1 MKWTKEQSQAIRQH
15 GKDVLVSAAAGSG
28 KTAVLVER
36 IVEMVTDSR
45 HPVDI
50 DHLLVV
56 TFTRAAAG
64 EMRDRIMAA
73 LEERLANEPDN
84 EHLQRQTSYIHNA
97 RISTIDGFCTYVIRN
112 YFHLIDLDPS
122 YRTADEGELKLLK
135 SDVAREVVE
144 EAYEKG
150 GEEFRR
156 FVECAAPGKSD
167 HVLEERIINLYDV
180 SMSHPW
186 PDEWL
191 RSCSRSYEGDSV
203 RELQETPWM
212 QMICRDVEEKLQ
224 ECLALNGYA
233 LSLTEQRFGPYMYRE
248 ALEADR
254 QYICGLQRV
263 LDYEEFYEKVRQPKW
278 ERLSAK
284 RDDEVSDSLREQ
296 VKEIREKVK
305 DAIGAI
311 RETYFYMSGRELC
324 ETTAGCRPLIF
335 WMTELTLRFM
345 ERFREK
351 KRQKNLLDFADM
363 EHLALS
369 ILVERRD
376 GVCVRT
382 KAAREL
388 AEQFEEILIDE
399 YQDSNYV
406 QEMLLGSIS
415 RQGNLFMVG
424 DVKQSIYRFR
434 LADPELFMEKYH
446 RYREDPKSGTRI
458 DLHQNF
464 RSRREVLDFVNM
476 LFSRMMRRSFGGV
489 DYDGQAALTAGASY
503 PDGTDCRTQILMIE
517 GDSEAV
523 KEEGGRDLA
532 KELEARMI
540 GKKILSMV
548 GSDKVLD
555 RGGAGLRP
563 VRYGD
568 CVILLRSIG
577 GGYGETFARVLQSM
591 GIPTHVT
598 TRTGYFDALEV
609 VVLLNY
615 LHICDNPRQD
625 IPLASVLAS
634 PIGNI
639 SARELAAVRVEFPQ
653 PGLYDVVCRYAA
665 AGKQKD
671 LREKLEAF
679 LKLLDEIRAQVPY
692 TPIHQ
697 LITLI
702 LEKTGYGQYVK
713 AMPAGKQRSAN
724 IGMMQEK
731 ARDYEKTSYRGL
743 FNFIRYI
750 EQLQK
755 SQVDFGEV
763 NVLGEEEDTVR
774 IMTIHKSKGLEF
786 PVVFLSG
793 LGKRF
798 NLQDLNASFVI
809 HPKLGIG
816 MDAVDLQRRIRTP
829 SLFKQAVRQK
839 LLQENLSEE
848 LRILY
853 VAVTR
858 AREQLILTG
867 TVDRLEKR
875 AKDCVWVRE
884 QEEELLPLWM
894 MEKGRDY
901 FSWILPALAGCRE
914 LAPMYERC
922 EISDGAGVWAKREGN
937 FTLQIITP
945 EELTVNELQRRV
957 SRQMSK
963 ERLSSWDGQEVFDA
977 GFREQ
982 LKERFSYVYP
992 YESQKDLPVKVTV
1005 SELKAKEQE
1014 EAAQE
1019 LYFEPDVIPL
1029 IPRFIS
1035 EKEPALTGADR
1046 GTAYH
1051 RALELLDYTGE
1062 GTLEDIKAQLLKME
1076 TQGKLTKEMRRA
1088 VDPRDLAGLRR
1099 SRLGERMAKASEEGR
1114 LFREQPFTMGLPAD
1128 IGLLAG
1134 ERSQKDTED
1143 TVLIQGIIDAYFYEG
1158 DGIVLVDYK
1167 TDHIYREE
1175 ILREKYKKQLDYYKE
1190 VLERTTGKK
1199 VKEEIIYSFAMG
1211 RSIVCEEID
1220 DGGRRK
1226 GENDVL

>member
-1 MKWTKEQSQAIRQH
+1 MKWTKEQSQAIREH

-73 LEERLANEPDN
+73 LEERLAREPDN

-144 EAYEKG
+144 EAYEND

-156 FVECAAPGKSD
+156 FVECTAPGKSD
-167 HVLEERIINLYDV
+167 HVLDERITQLYDV

-191 RSCSRSYEGDSV
+191 RSCRRSYEGDSV
-203 RELQETPWM
+203 KELQETPWM
-212 QMICRDVEEKLQ
+212 QMIARDVAGKLK
-224 ECLALNGYA
+224 ECLALNEYA
-233 LSLTEQRFGPYMYRE
+233 LSLTEQRPGPYMYRD
-248 ALEADR
+248 ALEADGL
-254 QYICGLQRV
+254 YIRKLQETS
-263 LDYEEFYEKVRQPKW
+263 DYETMYENLWQHKW
-278 ERLSAK
+278 ARLSAK

-305 DAIGAI
+305 DAIGTI
-311 RETYFYMSGRELC
+311 RETYFYMTGQELC
-324 ETTAGCRPLIF
+324 ETTAGCRPLIY

-382 KAAREL
+382 RAAREL

-406 QEMLLGSIS
+406 QEMLLNSIS

-434 LADPELFMEKYH
+434 LADPELCMEKYH
-446 RYREDPKSGTRI
+446 RYREDQKSGRRI

-464 RSRREVLDFVNM
+464 RSRTEVLDFANL
-476 LFSRMMRRSFGGV
+476 LFSRLMRRSFGGV
-489 DYDGQAALTAGASY
+489 DYDGQAALVAGASY
-503 PDGTDCRTQILMIE
+503 PGGTDCRTQILMIE
-517 GDSEAV
+517 RDSETV

-540 GKKILSMV
+540 GKKILAMV
-548 GSDKVLD
+548 GSASVLD
-555 RGGAGLRP
+555 QSKTGLRP
-563 VRYGD
+563 MRYGD

-634 PIGNI
+634 PIGGI
-639 SARELAAVRVEFPQ
+639 SAGELAAVRVEFPQ
-653 PGLYDVVCRYAA
+653 PGLYDAIRYYAA
-665 AGKQKD
+665 AGRQED
-671 LREKLEAF
+671 LRKKLEAF
-679 LKLLDEIRAQVPY
+679 LGLLDEIRSRVPY

-697 LITLI
+697 LIALI
-702 LEKTGYGQYVK
+702 LEKTGYGQYAK

-724 IGMMQEK
+724 ISMLQEK

-786 PVVFLSG
+786 PVVFLAG

-798 NLQDLNASFVI
+798 NMQDLNASFVI

-816 MDAVDLQRRIRTP
+816 TDAVDLRRRIRTP

-875 AKDCVWVRE
+875 AGECAWVHDQKER
-884 QEEELLPLWM
+884 LLPLWM

-901 FSWILPALAGCRE
+901 FSWILPALGGCRE
-914 LAPMYERC
+914 LAPLYERC
-922 EISDGAGVWAKREGN
+922 EISGHADSCEDMAGN

-945 EELTVNELQRRV
+945 EELTVDELQRHV
-957 SRQMSK
+957 SRRISK
-963 ERLSSWDGQEVFDA
+963 ERISSWDGREIYDA
-977 GFREQ
+977 VFREQ
-982 LKERFSYVYP
+982 IKERFSYVYP
-992 YESQKDLPVKVTV
+992 FESRKNLPVKVTV
-1005 SELKAKEQE
+1005 SELKAREQE
-1014 EAAQE
+1014 EVTQE

-1035 EKEPALTGADR
+1035 EKEPELTGADR

-1051 RALELLDYTGE
+1051 RVLELLDYTGE
-1062 GTLEDIKAQLLKME
+1062 GTLEDMETQLLQME
-1076 TQGKLTKEMRRA
+1076 TQGKVTKEMRRA
-1088 VDPRDLAGLRR
+1088 VDPRDLVGLRC
-1099 SRLGERMAKASEEGR
+1099 SGLGKRMAKASEEGR
-1114 LFREQPFTMGLPAD
+1114 LFREQPFTMSLPAD
-1128 IGLLAG
+1128 AGMYAG
-1134 ERSQKDTED
+1134 ERSQKDAED
-1143 TVLIQGIIDAYFYEG
+1143 TVLVQGIIDAYFYEG
-1158 DGIVLVDYK
+1158 DDIVLVDYK

-1175 ILREKYKKQLDYYKE
+1175 ILAEKYKKQLDYYKE
-1190 VLERTTGKK
+1190 ALERTTGRK
-1199 VKEEIIYSFAMG
+1199 VKEEIIYSLTMG
-1211 RSIVCEEID
+1211 RSIVCEGPD
-1220 DGGRRK
+1220 DEGRRK
-1226 GENDVL
+1226 ENNVL